1 MKRKLRRPKLL
12 FFFSGIALLGI
23 IFIIIFNDFS
33 EADRFEL
40 EEQPYLGEATATV
53 EIVEFGDY
61 KCPSCKAFNDTLFP
75 QIQEEL
81 IATGKVKFYYIHYPF
96 MNEDS
101 KRAARF
107 SEAVH
112 QVLGNDVFWQLHH
125 VMFDKQ
131 PPEAEKQDIYTEAF
145 LAETLNGLVSEEK
158 TEQVLEAFNNGTGKN
173 AVEEDLSYAN
183 EMNVDSTPVLLVN
196 GERFEGSNIEDL
208 TKMVEE
214 VSNQ

>member
-112 QVLGNDVFWQLHH
+112 QVLGNDVFWQFHH

-145 LAETLNGLVSEEK
+145 LTETLNGLVSEEK